1 MNINYGNCSRK
12 AMNDLLLWWWWWW
25 YRYSAPEELFGP
37 LSLKA
42 LENDQYIRNIDGYL
56 PSCNVAFLDEIF
68 KANSAILNSLLTILN
83 ERTFSNG
90 NQNFKIPLL
99 IVVGASNELPD
110 DDNLDALYDR
120 FLFRKIIQPIS
131 DDNLSNLLTIGSS
144 SDTYINNNDDYNN
157 NNDDYNNDAYN
168 NNDDDNDNN
177 DDNNQSS
184 KLSFQKSILL
194 TNEFLTNIQ
203 QKSQF
208 ITVSNEIIIFLR
220 NLRKYLRDEIES
232 SIYISDRRLVKAMK
246 TLRISAFTNGRSYVS
261 MMDCLLLRYILWD
274 NFDDIEIVD
283 DYIWAN
289 ILPEG

>member
-1 MNINYGNCSRK
+1 MVTRRIIFWEIIDKVRCMNINYGNCLWK
-12 AMNDLLLWWWWWW
+12 AMNDLLLWWW

-131 DDNLSNLLTIGSS
+131 DDNLSNLLTIGRS
-144 SDTYINNNDDYNN
+144 SDTYDNDN
-157 NNDDYNNDAYN
+157 
-168 NNDDDNDNN
+168 DNDNN

-194 TNEFLTNIQ
+194 TNEFLKNIQ

-261 MMDCLLLRYILWD
+261 MMDCLLLRYMLWD

-289 ILPEG
+289 IIPEG